1 MDAQKEHF
9 KNSRYVFTTRE
20 EYEAWIERMKN
31 SFDYE
36 EAVKYGYDPEALRK
50 SI

>member
-9 KNSRYVFTTRE
+9 KNSSYVFTTRE
-20 EYEAWIERMKN
+20 EHEAWIEKMKADFN
-31 SFDYE
+31 TE